1 MTVYRGAMHPA
12 HLRANEPGR
21 ATPEPLDRRVR
32 GLAAVLAG
40 GGVLAVVNGLSG
52 GRIGLPCPFHAV
64 TGLNCPFCGTTRMAA
79 ALLEGDVA
87 RAWPYNPPMFVVL
100 PVVALV
106 VGYLLLAW
114 TLERLG
120 RFRLPRPRPGERFAR
135 VAPMVFLGVMAA
147 YGVLRNLV

>member
-1 MTVYRGAMHPA
+1 MHPA
-12 HLRANEPGR
+12 HLRGSEPGH
-21 ATPEPLDRRVR
+21 ATREPLDRRVR

-40 GGVLAVVNGLSG
+40 GGVLAVVNGLSD
-52 GRIGLPCPFHAV
+52 GRIGLPCPFNAV

-79 ALLEGDVA
+79 ALLEGDVG

-100 PVVALV
+100 PVIAML

-114 TLERLG
+114 TLQRLG
-120 RFRLPRPRPGERFAR
+120 WFRLPRPRLSERLVR
-135 VAPMVFLGVMAA
+135 VVPMVFLAGMAL

>member
-1 MTVYRGAMHPA
+1 MHPA
-12 HLRANEPGR
+12 HPRGIKPGT
-21 ATPEPLDRRVR
+21 ATCEPLDRRVR

-40 GGVLAVVNGLSG
+40 GAVLAAVNGLSG
-52 GRIGLPCPFHAV
+52 GRIGLPCPLHAV

-120 RFRLPRPRPGERFAR
+120 WFRLPRPRPGARFAR
-135 VAPMVFLGVMAA
+135 TVPMVFLGVMML

>member
-1 MTVYRGAMHPA
+1 MHPA
-12 HLRANEPGR
+12 HLRGSEPGH
-21 ATPEPLDRRVR
+21 ATPEPLDRRIR

-40 GGVLAVVNGLSG
+40 GGVLAMVNGLSG
-52 GRIGLPCPFHAV
+52 GRIGLPCPLHAV

-79 ALLEGDVA
+79 ALLEGDVG

-100 PVVALV
+100 PVIAML

-114 TLERLG
+114 TLQRLG
-120 RFRLPRPRPGERFAR
+120 WFRLPRPRPRERLVR
-135 VAPMVFLGVMAA
+135 VAPMVFLAGMAL

>member
-1 MTVYRGAMHPA
+1 MQPA
-12 HLRANEPGR
+12 HPRGIEAQM
-21 ATPEPLDRRVR
+21 AMPEPLDRRVR

-40 GGVLAVVNGLSG
+40 GAVLAAVNGLSG

-64 TGLNCPFCGTTRMAA
+64 TGLDCPFCGTTRMAA

-114 TLERLG
+114 TLERFA
-120 RFRLPRPRPGERFAR
+120 RFRLPRPRPGARFAQ
-135 VAPMVFLGVMAA
+135 VAPMVFLGAMAA